1 MVIINNKGFGFIGVF
16 AVIVVLALAGGA
28 GAYVYHKNHKAT
40 PASNTRSGSS
50 HSAQT
55 GSKGS
60 SADKSGGTGSGPGST
75 SSQQSYLVIKE
86 LGIRFKLSPD
96 ISTAYYT
103 VKSSSQNGKPV
114 IALYLHSL
122 DSYPQCTPAQNN
134 AGVAEIETF
143 TPGQTDPVAGDFST
157 SYPNAPLI
165 NGLHYYIANEQYDCS
180 GGKSV
185 NMPAISQAFKA
196 AYPTIEAYSGN

>member
-1 MVIINNKGFGFIGVF
+1 MRKLNNKGFGFIGVL
-16 AVIVVLALAGGA
+16 AVIVVLAAAGGA
-28 GAYVYHKNHKAT
+28 GAYVYHKNHKAK
-40 PASNTRSGSS
+40 PAGNTSSSSRQSTQAGSTNTS
-50 HSAQT
+50 T
-55 GSKGS
+55 GK
-60 SADKSGGTGSGPGST
+60 GSGPGT
-75 SSQQSYLVIKE
+75 PSQQNYLVVKE
-86 LGIRFKLSPD
+86 LGIRFKLAPD
-96 ISTAYYT
+96 ISSAYYA

-122 DSYPQCTPAQNN
+122 DSYPQCTPAQND

-143 TPGQTDPVAGDFST
+143 TPGQVDPVAGDFSS

-180 GGKSV
+180 DGRAS
-185 NMPAISQAFKA
+185 NFSAIRQAFRT